1 MRLTPARV
9 SVVAL
14 SLSAACASSGGG
26 TQAAG
31 DVGAIARA
39 PRDTLV
45 GRVYD
50 TRDAPESRVMGLQ
63 LRDGTHLVLG
73 GQPSIQMRALANV
86 GAIVEVWVIG
96 RLEEGGGGTTFEVD
110 DFEVLRV
117 GSQPVDDGH
126 LLVVGNRLM
135 LVTRTGERRK
145 VADPPAPLRYLA
157 GSRVW
162 VVRALPRPNPPFGI
176 IARQ

>member
-1 MRLTPARV
+1 MRLTLARV

-14 SLSAACASSGGG
+14 SLSAACASSSGG
-26 TQAAG
+26 TEAAV
-31 DVGAIARA
+31 DVRAIALEA
-39 PRDTLV
+39 RDTLV

-50 TRDAPESRVMGLQ
+50 TKDAPESRVMGLQ

-86 GAIVEVWVIG
+86 GAVVEAWVIG
-96 RLEEGGGGTTFEVD
+96 RREGTTFEVD

-117 GSQPVDDGH
+117 GNQPVDDGH
-126 LLVVGNRLM
+126 LLIVGRRLM
-135 LVTRTGERRK
+135 LVTRRGEQHA

-162 VVRALPRPNPPFGI
+162 VVRALPRPNPPYGI
-176 IARQ
+176 IVRK

>member
-1 MRLTPARV
+1 MRLV
-9 SVVAL
+9 IGCVVVAL
-14 SLSAACASSGGG
+14 SLAAACASSGGG

-31 DVGAIARA
+31 DVTTIARA

-50 TRDAPESRVMGLQ
+50 TKDAPESRVMGLQ

-86 GAIVEVWVIG
+86 GAVVEAWVIG
-96 RLEEGGGGTTFEVD
+96 RREGTTFEVD

-117 GSQPVDDGH
+117 GIQAVDDGH
-126 LLVVGNRLM
+126 LLIVGNRLM
-135 LVTRTGERRK
+135 LVTRSGERRA

-162 VVRALPRPNPPFGI
+162 IVRSLPRPNPPYGI
-176 IARQ
+176 IVRK